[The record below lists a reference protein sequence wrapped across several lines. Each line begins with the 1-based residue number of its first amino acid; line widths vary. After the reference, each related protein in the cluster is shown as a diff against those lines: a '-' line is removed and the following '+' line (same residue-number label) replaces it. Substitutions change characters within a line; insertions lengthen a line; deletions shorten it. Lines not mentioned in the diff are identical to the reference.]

1 MSEETHTH
9 KFTPTLSF
17 RSWGLQGD
25 MSTSQTDIHAQTETW
40 QRDLSTSLQCQMC
53 QERPVYPSTEEIRL
67 ETIYLQVNT
76 EIICQCNF
84 LWVAIHSCGRSACVI
99 PLLRRLGVWRGRQK
113 RLVRW
118 LSGFL
123 GGSDV
128 KLTSETA
135 ISDDV
140 HDMQLVH
147 TSGTK
152 TEKVTTTKLWLL
164 FNALCTISPY
174 APDCF
179 CSIWHASLA

>member
-40 QRDLSTSLQCQMC
+40 QRDLSTSLHCQMC

-67 ETIYLQVNT
+67 IYLQVNT

-84 LWVAIHSCGRSACVI
+84 LWVCGRSACVI

-113 RLVRW
+113 RQVRC
-118 LSGFL
+118 LSSFL
-123 GGSDV
+123 GTSKKPVDKSNRHTRTERNLAERPVDKSTMSDV
-128 KLTSETA
+128 SRETC
-135 ISDDV
+135 IPIHGGDQTWNNLS
-140 HDMQLVH
+140 
-147 TSGTK
+147 SGK
-152 TEKVTTTKLWLL
+152 HRNHLSV
-164 FNALCTISPY
+164 
-174 APDCF
+174 
-179 CSIWHASLA
+179 